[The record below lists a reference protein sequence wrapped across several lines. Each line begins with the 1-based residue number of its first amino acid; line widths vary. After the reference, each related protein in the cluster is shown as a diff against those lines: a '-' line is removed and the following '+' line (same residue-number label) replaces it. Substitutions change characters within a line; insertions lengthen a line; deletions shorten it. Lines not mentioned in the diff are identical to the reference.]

1 MKIKTDLTIVDNN
14 AKYVCQ
20 RKIKVKPILKNVL
33 KYYAEFPND
42 KRRHTDIEA
51 SCPICLAAGV
61 RVNLADGAREFKC
74 CPICGINLDWRIYFK
89 KRKKILC
96 RMIEQFKRQKDSK

>member
-1 MKIKTDLTIVDNN
+1 MQNSIKAILQKIYGGVSMKIKTDLTIVDNN

-61 RVNLADGAREFKC
+61 RVKV
-74 CPICGINLDWRIYFK
+74 DWR
-89 KRKKILC
+89 
-96 RMIEQFKRQKDSK
+96 KD